1 MGRKYPGHDAD
12 KIACNPAAPPIEC
25 CNERRRNPAA
35 ASPDEPM
42 KNTENKTWTKSPG
55 HIAWIEY
62 GGVRTEVYAYE
73 DGSKNPDCF
82 IAPYFNAIDCRN
94 GYRHGSYFH
103 RKEQTLRIIEQFDR
117 VSR

>member
-1 MGRKYPGHDAD
+1 
-12 KIACNPAAPPIEC
+12 
-25 CNERRRNPAA
+25 
-35 ASPDEPM
+35 M

>member
-1 MGRKYPGHDAD
+1 MPIKLLA
-12 KIACNPAAPPIEC
+12 NPLRLRYNAATNGGAIPRPP
-25 CNERRRNPAA
+25 A
-35 ASPDEPM
+35 PDEPM
-42 KNTENKTWTKSPG
+42 KNTENNTWTESPG